1 MTNVPDKL
9 PAFEAGARLLQ
20 REETDPNMTRPAATV
35 VGAVLVLVRAAIGA
49 VVLAGVMRGWDGL
62 LSAVDS
68 AVEVL
73 GFASDGAPWL
83 RAVVFSLGAALLLF
97 QAVLA
102 VLILRGS
109 NWARVLVMF
118 VAVFDI
124 YTTFIAWLTREQ
136 ELTLSGSI
144 YSLAIDILILLA
156 LSSQAAASYARRND
170 PVE

>member
-144 YSLAIDILILLA
+144 YSLAIDT
-156 LSSQAAASYARRND
+156 
-170 PVE
+170 

>member
-73 GFASDGAPWL
+73 GFASDGARGCAPWCS
-83 RAVVFSLGAALLLF
+83 RS
-97 QAVLA
+97 
-102 VLILRGS
+102 
-109 NWARVLVMF
+109 
-118 VAVFDI
+118 
-124 YTTFIAWLTREQ
+124 
-136 ELTLSGSI
+136 
-144 YSLAIDILILLA
+144 
-156 LSSQAAASYARRND
+156 ARRCCCSRRCS
-170 PVE
+170 PS